1 MGGHVFVTFSIVARC
16 PRTLTLGV
24 GVSTAV
30 PAVRDRV
37 PYAEARVGAIAT
49 QGKTNILYGVNGL
62 KLMKKAFTSARLK
75 SLGNLVKQ
83 SFRRGDQTSDHNR
96 CGR

>member
-1 MGGHVFVTFSIVARC
+1 MTFSIVARC

-62 KLMKKAFTSARLK
+62 KLMKKAFTPQRALETLLNKDLALSHFRCINPFSAFPAAFL
-75 SLGNLVKQ
+75 NM
-83 SFRRGDQTSDHNR
+83 
-96 CGR
+96 